1 MAIATEEVTQWIVR
15 LSHGDQR
22 AAEVLWERYF
32 AKLVHYARRKLGG
45 LPRRAADE
53 EDAALSAMHSFYR
66 GMATRRFDVTDRDD
80 LWKLL
85 VTITARKACAQRRRH
100 LAAKRGGGRV
110 RGESVFRRAD
120 QGEDHEPGIG
130 GVLGQEPTPE
140 FASMVAEDCRAMLNH
155 LGDDTL
161 RNVALYT
168 LQGYNTEEIAGKL
181 GCVRRSVERKLE
193 RIRDKW
199 SREVVP

>member
-1 MAIATEEVTQWIVR
+1 MSAATEEVTQWVVR
-15 LSHGDQR
+15 LSRGDQQ
-22 AAEVLWERYF
+22 AAQVLWERYF

-66 GMATRRFDVTDRDD
+66 GMAARRFAVADRDD

-110 RGESVFRRAD
+110 RGESVFQRAD
-120 QGEDHEPGIG
+120 QGEDPEPGIG
-130 GVLGQEPTPE
+130 GVLGREPTPE
-140 FASMVAEDCRAMLNH
+140 FAGMVAEDCRALLDR
-155 LGDDTL
+155 LGDDAL
-161 RNVALYT
+161 RNVALFT
-168 LQGYNTEEIAGKL
+168 LQGYSTAEIAEKL

-193 RIRDKW
+193 RIRNMW
-199 SREVVP
+199 SREAEP